1 MVDKQSNE
9 VLDGVLKILTDD
21 ILAGKS
27 YNGELDADT
36 PLLSSGV
43 NLDSV
48 AVLQLVV
55 AIENQFGVK
64 FKDTDMS
71 IELFSSVGSL
81 SKVIEHKL
89 QADSP

>member
-1 MVDKQSNE
+1 MVDKQYNE
-9 VLDGVLKILTDD
+9 ILDGVLKILTDD

-27 YNGELDADT
+27 YNGELNADT

-55 AIENQFGVK
+55 SIEDQFGVK

-71 IELFSSVGSL
+71 VDLFKSIGTL
-81 SKVIEHKL
+81 SKAIESKL
-89 QADSP
+89 QASEG